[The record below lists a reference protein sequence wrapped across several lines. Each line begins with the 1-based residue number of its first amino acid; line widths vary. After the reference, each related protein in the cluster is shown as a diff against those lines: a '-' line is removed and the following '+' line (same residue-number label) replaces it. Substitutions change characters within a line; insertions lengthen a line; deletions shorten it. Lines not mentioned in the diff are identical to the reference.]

1 MNEAKTI
8 ESKQLYKGKVVQLRL
23 DTVLL
28 PDGRTKTREILVHP
42 GAAAIVSL
50 TDGKVLLVEQ
60 YRKAVERNT
69 LEIPAGTL
77 EEGESHEECA
87 MRELIEETGF
97 QASKLY
103 KLTEY
108 LPAPGYSSEIIHIY
122 KANEL
127 TKVSDAELPITFV
140 ELSDV
145 LALIRKGEIKD
156 GKTVVGV
163 LMVARATVE
172 QTKINYGHR
181 LY

>member
-1 MNEAKTI
+1 
-8 ESKQLYKGKVVQLRL
+8 
-23 DTVLL
+23 
-28 PDGRTKTREILVHP
+28 
-42 GAAAIVSL
+42 L

-77 EEGESHEECA
+77 EEGESHVECA

-97 QASKLY
+97 QASKLN

-108 LPAPGYSSEIIHIY
+108 LPTPGYSSEIIHIY

-140 ELSDV
+140 ELSEV

-163 LMVARATVE
+163 LMVARDTV
-172 QTKINYGHR
+172 
-181 LY
+181 

>member
-28 PDGRTKTREILVHP
+28 PDGRTKTREILAHP

-50 TDGKVLLVEQ
+50 TNGKVLLVEQ

-77 EEGESHEECA
+77 EEGESYEECA
-87 MRELIEETGF
+87 MRELTEETGF
-97 QASKLY
+97 QASSLN

-108 LPAPGYSSEIIHIY
+108 LPSPGYSSEIIHIY

-127 TKVSDAELPITFV
+127 TKVSDAELSITFV
-140 ELSDV
+140 ELSEV
-145 LALIRKGEIKD
+145 LALIRKGDIKD

-163 LMVARATVE
+163 LMVAMGTDE
-172 QTKINYGHR
+172 QTKIHY
-181 LY
+181 